1 MDKSYVF
8 DTSAIFTY
16 TAEELGSDIVYS
28 ILSSAKKGKSIIY
41 ISFISFMELYYITWQ
56 KKNESFAKELIILVK
71 SLPIQRV
78 DSSER
83 ITLSAGWIKA
93 NHRLSVADSFIVATA
108 LEKNAVLVHKD
119 PELKPISKYIET
131 VELPYKQIKNKIK
144 N

>member
-16 TAEELGSDIVYS
+16 TVEELGSDIVYS

-56 KKNESFAKELIILVK
+56 KKNEGSAKELIVLVK

-78 DSSER
+78 DSNER
-83 ITLSAGWIKA
+83 ITLSAGRIKA
-93 NHRLSVADSFIVATA
+93 NYKLSVADSFIAATA
-108 LEKNAVLVHKD
+108 IEKDAILVHKD
-119 PELKPISKYIET
+119 PELKPISKYIEIL
-131 VELPYKQIKNKIK
+131 ELPYKNIKNKS
-144 N
+144 